1 MCDYSLEY
9 VASRPAAVG
18 DKLVTTR
25 FSGSL
30 TRGFAAINEPR
41 VAVCL
46 LPGTEIAFEHDVE
59 RVSMVGFLEKRTV
72 GQKVARFRQINQGRS
87 GTHRDAIEFPGGE
100 TVLLTHLVEGQ
111 HATVLQLP
119 VAAGTTN
126 ALQEQE
132 SASIS
137 DLISAAP

>member
-1 MCDYSLEY
+1 MCDYSLEHI
-9 VASRPAAVG
+9 ASRPAAVG

-59 RVSMVGFLEKRTV
+59 RVSPLGFLQKRTLD
-72 GQKVARFRQINQGRS
+72 QKVARFRLFNQGRP
-87 GTHRDAIEFPGGE
+87 GAHRDALEFPGGE
-100 TVLLTHLVEGQ
+100 TVLLTYLVEGQ

-119 VAAGTTN
+119 VAAGTTS
-126 ALQEQE
+126 AVKEQE
-132 SASIS
+132 SASNS
-137 DLISAAP
+137 SLVSAAP